1 MNENRL
7 DELNRRY
14 KAGEIDDEAYAAEV
28 AKLPQQEEGAEKTD
42 DPNSFPD
49 DPVASVPR
57 TRTFQLAKDVP
68 SHYLEFEDL
77 KEVEHLEKVEIGS
90 HTLKIYE
97 SLDAMGKFKA
107 LMRTGRGKLSAWH
120 PRVVLFAPMF
130 EQPKQHIGLWAF
142 LFVISS
148 GLAEVDTFVEI
159 VEAAPHTFGLLSE
172 EDFDDYRF
180 ALEALALK
188 VQGET
193 EEEVAEHMG
202 RKTRK
207 GIQGPI
213 NKLIDQIKSFRFPD
227 DKIELK
233 IVNYAYVWLARDD
246 TREVVRHNADAYAV
260 RLLEIAEQE
269 LKKAE
274 AEYEAFNRK
283 HNLK

>member
-1 MNENRL
+1 MKN
-7 DELNRRY
+7 
-14 KAGEIDDEAYAAEV
+14 
-28 AKLPQQEEGAEKTD
+28 KTE
-42 DPNSFPD
+42 
-49 DPVASVPR
+49 R
-57 TRTFQLAKDVP
+57 TRTVQLAKDVR

-77 KEVEHLEKVEIGS
+77 KELEHLEKVEIGS

-97 SLDAMGKFKA
+97 SLDAMRKFKA
-107 LMRTGRGKLSAWH
+107 KMRTGSGKLSVWH

-130 EQPKQHIGLWAF
+130 EEPAKHIGLWAF

-159 VEAAPHTFGLLSE
+159 VEAAPHTFGLMSE
-172 EDFDDYRF
+172 EEFEDYRF
-180 ALEALALK
+180 ALDALSLK
-188 VQGET
+188 AQGET
-193 EEEVAEHMG
+193 EEEISKLMG

-213 NKLIDQIKSFRFPD
+213 NKLTEKIKSFRFPD
-227 DKIELK
+227 DKTELK

-274 AEYEAFNRK
+274 ADYAAFNKK
-283 HNLK
+283 HGLK

>member
-1 MNENRL
+1 MKN
-7 DELNRRY
+7 
-14 KAGEIDDEAYAAEV
+14 
-28 AKLPQQEEGAEKTD
+28 KTE
-42 DPNSFPD
+42 
-49 DPVASVPR
+49 R
-57 TRTFQLAKDVP
+57 TRTVQLIKTPA
-68 SHYLEFEDL
+68 SHYAEFEDM

-107 LMRTGRGKLSAWH
+107 KMRTGNSKLSTWH

-130 EQPKQHIGLWAF
+130 EQPKQYIGLWAF

-159 VEAAPHTFGLLSE
+159 VEAAPHTFGLIGE
-172 EDFDDYRF
+172 EEFKEYEF

-188 VQGET
+188 AAGET
-193 EEEVAEHMG
+193 EEKIAELMG

-207 GIQGPI
+207 GIHGPI
-213 NKLIDQIKSFRFPD
+213 SKLTEKIKSFRFPD
-227 DKIELK
+227 DKTELK

-246 TREVVRHNADAYAV
+246 TREVVRHNADKYAEF
-260 RLLEIAEQE
+260 LLKIAEQE

-274 AEYEAFNRK
+274 TEYEAFSK
-283 HNLK
+283 KPVPKF

>member
-1 MNENRL
+1 MKN
-7 DELNRRY
+7 
-14 KAGEIDDEAYAAEV
+14 
-28 AKLPQQEEGAEKTD
+28 KTD
-42 DPNSFPD
+42 
-49 DPVASVPR
+49 R
-57 TRTFQLAKDVP
+57 TRTVQLIKTPA

-107 LMRTGRGKLSAWH
+107 KMRTGSGKLSVWH

-130 EQPKQHIGLWAF
+130 EEPAKHIGLWAF

-159 VEAAPHTFGLLSE
+159 VEAAPHTFGLMSE
-172 EDFDDYRF
+172 EEFNDYQF
-180 ALEALALK
+180 ALEALSLK
-188 VQGET
+188 AQGET
-193 EEEVAEHMG
+193 EEEIAKLMG

-213 NKLIDQIKSFRFPD
+213 NKLIGKIKSFRFPD
-227 DKIELK
+227 DKMELK

-246 TREVVRHNADAYAV
+246 TREVVRHNADAYAA
-260 RLLEIAEQE
+260 RLLAIAKQE

-274 AEYEAFNRK
+274 ADYDAFNKK
-283 HNLK
+283 HGLK

>member
-1 MNENRL
+1 MKN
-7 DELNRRY
+7 
-14 KAGEIDDEAYAAEV
+14 
-28 AKLPQQEEGAEKTD
+28 KTE
-42 DPNSFPD
+42 
-49 DPVASVPR
+49 R
-57 TRTFQLAKDVP
+57 TRTVQLAKDVR

-77 KEVEHLEKVEIGS
+77 KELEHLEKVEIGS

-107 LMRTGRGKLSAWH
+107 KMRTGSGRLSAWH

-130 EQPKQHIGLWAF
+130 EHPKQHIGLWAF
-142 LFVISS
+142 LFIISS

-159 VEAAPHTFGLLSE
+159 VEAAPYSFGLMSE
-172 EDFDDYRF
+172 EEFKEYEF

-188 VQGET
+188 ATGES
-193 EEEVAEHMG
+193 EEKIAELLG

-213 NKLIDQIKSFRFPD
+213 NKLTEKIKSFRFPD
-227 DKIELK
+227 VKIELK

-274 AEYEAFNRK
+274 ADYDAFNKK
-283 HNLK
+283 HGLK

>member
-1 MNENRL
+1 MKNKTERMRTIQL
-7 DELNRRY
+7 IKTL
-14 KAGEIDDEAYAAEV
+14 ALHYA
-28 AKLPQQEEGAEKTD
+28 
-42 DPNSFPD
+42 
-49 DPVASVPR
+49 
-57 TRTFQLAKDVP
+57 
-68 SHYLEFEDL
+68 EFEDL

-97 SLDAMGKFKA
+97 SLDAMRKFKA
-107 LMRTGRGKLSAWH
+107 KMRTGSGKLSVWH

-130 EQPKQHIGLWAF
+130 EEPAGHIGLWAF

-159 VEAAPHTFGLLSE
+159 VEAAPHTFGLMSE
-172 EDFDDYRF
+172 DEFDDYQF
-180 ALEALALK
+180 ALEALSHKA
-188 VQGET
+188 QGET
-193 EEEVAEHMG
+193 EEEVAKYMG

-213 NKLIDQIKSFRFPD
+213 NKLTEKVKSFRVPD
-227 DKIELK
+227 DKTELK

-274 AEYEAFNRK
+274 ADYAAFNKK
-283 HNLK
+283 HGLK

>member
-1 MNENRL
+1 MKN
-7 DELNRRY
+7 
-14 KAGEIDDEAYAAEV
+14 
-28 AKLPQQEEGAEKTD
+28 KTE
-42 DPNSFPD
+42 
-49 DPVASVPR
+49 R
-57 TRTFQLAKDVP
+57 TRTVQLIKTPA

-107 LMRTGRGKLSAWH
+107 KMRAGSGKLSVWH
-120 PRVVLFAPMF
+120 PRVVIFAPMF
-130 EQPKQHIGLWAF
+130 EEPAKHIGLWAF
-142 LFVISS
+142 LFIISS
-148 GLAEVDTFVEI
+148 GLAEVDTFVEV

-172 EDFDDYRF
+172 EEFNDYQF
-180 ALEALALK
+180 ALEALSLK
-188 VQGET
+188 AQGET
-193 EEEVAEHMG
+193 EEKIAELMG

-213 NKLIDQIKSFRFPD
+213 SKLTEKIKSFRFPD

-274 AEYEAFNRK
+274 AEYEAFNKK
-283 HNLK
+283 HDLK